1 MAKKIIPIY
10 SFIGDGMADRV
21 ATAISDAERF
31 GDDIEVRISTDGGS
45 VEQGWTILS
54 LVDSFKGNKTLRVD
68 GKAHSM
74 GAFMCLYADNVE
86 ALNVSQF
93 MFHRA
98 SYGEW
103 FEKSEYFTEALK
115 KHLDQINTS
124 VKSKMKAKLNADAFK
139 NAFGISI
146 DEMFEGE
153 QKDYFFDAKTAKKIG
168 LISSIKE
175 LDSVAKSEIN
185 AICTINGVAAMYND
199 SEQTP
204 ESTENKEHINSNT
217 MTIDQ
222 LKKDHPEV
230 VQALTKEITANVSA
244 WGAFMEIDAKTAME
258 GMKTGVAP
266 TPAEIATMNANFI
279 KASANKTETPDAS
292 TETPGTPNSETP
304 PAGAEAS
311 ATASPDA
318 STVDPRFAEL
328 EKMHGINH

>member
-10 SFIGDGMADRV
+10 TGIDDYV
-21 ATAISDAERF
+21 AERFANAINDAERF
-31 GDDIEVRISTDGGS
+31 GDDIEVRISTSGGS
-45 VEQGWTILS
+45 VEQGYTILS
-54 LVDSFKGNKTLRVD
+54 LIDNFKGNKSIRID
-68 GKAHSM
+68 GRAHSM
-74 GAFMCLYADNVE
+74 GAFMPLYADDVE
-86 ALNVSQF
+86 ALDVSNF
-93 MFHRA
+93 VLHRA
-98 SYGEW
+98 GYW
-103 FEKSEYFTEALK
+103 FEGTSMFTDAHQK
-115 KHLDQINTS
+115 QLDTINNGL
-124 VKSKMKAKLNADAFK
+124 KSKMKAKLNADAFK
-139 NAFGISI
+139 DAFGISI
-146 DEMFEGE
+146 DEMFKGE
-153 QKDYFFDAKTAKKIG
+153 RKDYPFDAKTAKKIG
-168 LISSIKE
+168 LISRIKT
-175 LDSVAKSEIN
+175 LNAVTKNEIN
-185 AICTINGVAAMYND
+185 AICSMNEITALYED
-199 SEQTP
+199 SEQAP

-292 TETPGTPNSETP
+292 TETPETPDSETP